1 MYKTCKGDGD
11 LCTYAC
17 TCTRTY
23 IYIYT
28 DTETDLLDICIYIC
42 IYMYIM
48 YISNTD
54 VCVTDSMQIH
64 LLACR
69 SLETKGCVASSGA
82 AEPEIAGF
90 E

>member
-1 MYKTCKGDGD
+1 MHICMHMYTHI
-11 LCTYAC
+11 YII
-17 TCTRTY
+17 Y
-23 IYIYT
+23 IYIQIRRLTYWT
-28 DTETDLLDICIYIC
+28 YVYIC

>member
-1 MYKTCKGDGD
+1 MHICMHMYTHI
-11 LCTYAC
+11 
-17 TCTRTY
+17 Y

-28 DTETDLLDICIYIC
+28 DTETDLLDICIC

-54 VCVTDSMQIH
+54 VSVTDSMQIH

>member
-1 MYKTCKGDGD
+1 
-11 LCTYAC
+11 
-17 TCTRTY
+17 
-23 IYIYT
+23 
-28 DTETDLLDICIYIC
+28 
-42 IYMYIM
+42 M

-54 VCVTDSMQIH
+54 VCVTDGMQIH

-69 SLETKGCVASSGA
+69 SLEMKGCVASSGA